1 MAGIENRTR
10 AVANKDNK
18 VLISIPESDLAFI
31 KDMVTKT
38 NEKVNEIE
46 KTLGLLNQ
54 TVVGNKDYGHK
65 GLVLQVQENTTY
77 IEKDK
82 NYKAKV
88 VGGATVVAIIY
99 GFLLKFWEKIF

>member
-1 MAGIENRTR
+1 MSGTGTRTR
-10 AVANKDNK
+10 AVTNKTSK

-54 TVVGNKDYGHK
+54 TVVGNQAYGHK
-65 GLVLQVQENTTY
+65 GLVLQVQENTDY

-82 NYKAKV
+82 SYKAKV
-88 VGGATVVAIIY
+88 VGGATVIAIVY
-99 GFLLKFWEKIF
+99 GFVLKFWEKIF